1 MSEEAFRR
9 AWHSQAST
17 LHRKRAAAHL
27 LPRADRL
34 PEKPLFS
41 GFLCPL
47 RGLRYW
53 ADPWVHQP
61 LWILTTKKSASL
73 GFPQT
78 HRHALLPPTGWFQ
91 MPNNRPPT
99 TAQQEGLGPK
109 WLEEPQPRA
118 RRPAGSERDLGG
130 KPRSCPQCLGTR
142 GAEASSRASSRTWRM
157 GAKQAPSWE
166 DRAAQAPCPQRHRHC
181 SHRHCQPGHQHAPN
195 GCVSRAGGPAGRT
208 TRTGLLASLSTSP
221 NPLPATHPQA
231 EHPRA
236 KSRAPRSQEG
246 SIVVPSAPWPVQAAF

>member
-1 MSEEAFRR
+1 MR
-9 AWHSQAST
+9 
-17 LHRKRAAAHL
+17 
-27 LPRADRL
+27 
-34 PEKPLFS
+34 KPLGGLGTARHPLSTGSVQLPTSFPELTGS
-41 GFLCPL
+41 RRNRCFLAS
-47 RGLRYW
+47 RYW

-91 MPNNRPPT
+91 MPNNRPPA